1 MGFLAGMEISEE
13 QRKQAI
19 VNARR
24 AKQGK
29 SKSKQMFCFMLFS
42 NSSCQF
48 PANSM
53 LKLYFHL

>member
-1 MGFLAGMEISEE
+1 MEISEE

-29 SKSKQMFCFMLFS
+29 SKSKQIFYLMLLETLHVNFLLIFS
-42 NSSCQF
+42 
-48 PANSM
+48 
-53 LKLYFHL
+53 

>member
-1 MGFLAGMEISEE
+1 MEISEA

-29 SKSKQMFCFMLFS
+29 SKSKEIFCFIPFS
-42 NSSCQF
+42 QF
-48 PANSM
+48 NLMFS
-53 LKLYFHL
+53 F